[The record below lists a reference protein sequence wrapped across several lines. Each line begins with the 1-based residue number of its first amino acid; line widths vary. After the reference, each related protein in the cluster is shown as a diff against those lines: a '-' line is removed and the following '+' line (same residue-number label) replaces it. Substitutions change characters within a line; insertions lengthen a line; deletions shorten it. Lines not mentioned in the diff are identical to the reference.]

1 MKILCSIYKSRRKEG
16 MYLYVE
22 KKQELTRLPES
33 LMNTFGQPEHVF
45 DLLLH
50 PERPL
55 VRADVN
61 EVMDKI
67 KEQGFYLQMPPSD
80 NELQYLGK

>member
-1 MKILCSIYKSRRKEG
+1 

-22 KKQELTRLPES
+22 KQQELSQVPDS
-33 LMNTFGQPEHVF
+33 LINTFGQPEHAF

-50 PERPL
+50 SERPL
-55 VRADVN
+55 ARADVN

-67 KEQGFYLQMPPSD
+67 KNQGFYLQMPPSD
-80 NELQYLGK
+80 DESHFRGK